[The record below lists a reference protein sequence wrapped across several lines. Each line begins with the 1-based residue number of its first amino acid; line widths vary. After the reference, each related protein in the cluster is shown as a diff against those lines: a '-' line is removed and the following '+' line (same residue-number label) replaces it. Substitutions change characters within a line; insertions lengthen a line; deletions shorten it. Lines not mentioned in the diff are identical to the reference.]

1 MRIVAEHPDLRRQ
14 YEQIVASQKR
24 FGFFSQIWVQD
35 ALHPNWVYVLN
46 DQHQILLRLPVVRKF
61 GLKAYLQ
68 PLFIRDLDLLAD
80 LSAAQCN
87 DLTTFLRRRS
97 FLHLNIS
104 INNNELRGGQTGKFQ
119 KLELSGDID
128 LLRAGYSENVKRSL
142 KKAKDLQLQE
152 ISFSDFQSFF
162 IKQKGE
168 DLGNLNAAAW
178 LRLEKLAAAASKKD
192 SFYCC
197 GTYAQK
203 ELLAVGLF
211 FKWKKQLYFMK
222 GTLNDQGKKCGAL
235 VFLIDAVLEKHV
247 PSFEALDFIGSNQE
261 SIAAFYKK
269 FGAVDHR
276 YMIIKGRVP
285 FV

>member
-104 INNNELRGGQTGKFQ
+104 INNNELRGGQTGKYQ
-119 KLELSGDID
+119 KLELSRDID

-269 FGAVDHR
+269 FGAIDHR
-276 YMIIKGRVP
+276 YMIINGRVP

>member
-14 YEQIVASQKR
+14 YEQIVASQDR

-35 ALHPNWVYVLN
+35 ALHSNWVYVLN
-46 DQHQILLRLPVVRKF
+46 DQHQILLRLPVVRKL

-247 PSFEALDFIGSNQE
+247 TSFEALDFIGSNQE

>member
-14 YEQIVASQKR
+14 CEQIVASQKR

-104 INNNELRGGQTGKFQ
+104 INYNELRGGQTGKFQ
-119 KLELSGDID
+119 KLELSRDID

-269 FGAVDHR
+269 FGAIDHR

>member
-104 INNNELRGGQTGKFQ
+104 IKNNELRGGQTGKFQ
-119 KLELSGDID
+119 KLELSRDID

>member
-46 DQHQILLRLPVVRKF
+46 DQHQILLRIPVVRKF

-211 FKWKKQLYFMK
+211 FKWKKQLYFIK

-269 FGAVDHR
+269 FGAIDHR

>member
-1 MRIVAEHPDLRRQ
+1 MHIVAEHPDLRRQ

-46 DQHQILLRLPVVRKF
+46 DQHQILLRIPVVRKF

-119 KLELSGDID
+119 KLELAGDID

-269 FGAVDHR
+269 FGAIDHR

>member
-104 INNNELRGGQTGKFQ
+104 VNNNELRGGQTGKFQ
-119 KLELSGDID
+119 KLKLAGDID

>member
-1 MRIVAEHPDLRRQ
+1 MRIVAEHLDLRRQ

-68 PLFIRDLDLLAD
+68 PLFIRELDVLAD
-80 LSAAQCN
+80 LNDAQCHE
-87 DLTTFLRRRS
+87 LIAYLQKRL
-97 FLHLNIS
+97 FLHVNIS
-104 INNNELRGGQTGKFQ
+104 LKTNDRQVGQTGKFQ
-119 KLELSGDID
+119 KLQLSRDIN

-142 KKAKDLQLQE
+142 KKAKELQLRD
-152 ISFSDFQSFF
+152 IPFADFQAFF
-162 IKQKGE
+162 IQQKGE

-211 FKWKKQLYFMK
+211 FKWKEQLYFMK
-222 GTLNDQGKKCGAL
+222 GTLNDKGKKCGAL
-235 VFLIDAVLEKHV
+235 VFLIDAVLEKQV
-247 PSFEALDFIGSNQE
+247 PFFETLDFIGSNQE

-269 FGAVDHR
+269 FGAIDHR

>member
-119 KLELSGDID
+119 KLELSRDID

-269 FGAVDHR
+269 FGAIDHR

>member
-80 LSAAQCN
+80 LSAAQCHE
-87 DLTTFLRRRS
+87 LMACFQKQL
-97 FLHLNIS
+97 FLHVNIS
-104 INNNELRGGQTGKFQ
+104 LKTSDRQGGQTGKFQ
-119 KLELSGDID
+119 KLELSRDID

>member
-269 FGAVDHR
+269 FGAIDHR

>member
-46 DQHQILLRLPVVRKF
+46 DQHQILLRIPVVRKF

>member
-1 MRIVAEHPDLRRQ
+1 MRIVAEHPNLRRQ
-14 YEQIVASQKR
+14 YEQIVASQAR

-35 ALHPNWVYVLN
+35 ALHSNWVYVLN

-87 DLTTFLRRRS
+87 ELIACLQKRL
-97 FLHLNIS
+97 FLHVNIS
-104 INNNELRGGQTGKFQ
+104 VKTNSMQKGQTGKFQ
-119 KLELSGDID
+119 QLKLSGDIE

-142 KKAKDLQLQE
+142 KKAKDLQLRD
-152 ISFSDFQSFF
+152 ISFSVFHSFF
-162 IKQKGE
+162 IQQKGE
-168 DLGNLNAAAW
+168 DLGHLNAAAW
-178 LRLEKLAAAASKKD
+178 FRLEKLAAAAENKEL
-192 SFYCC
+192 FYCC
-197 GTYAQK
+197 GTYADK

-247 PSFEALDFIGSNQE
+247 PAYEDIDFIGSNQE

-276 YMIIKGRVP
+276 YLIIKGRVP

>member
-104 INNNELRGGQTGKFQ
+104 INYNELRGGQTGKFQ
-119 KLELSGDID
+119 KLELSRDID

>member
-14 YEQIVASQKR
+14 YEQIVASQDR

-35 ALHPNWVYVLN
+35 ALHSNWVYVLN
-46 DQHQILLRLPVVRKF
+46 DQHQILLRLPVVRKL

-87 DLTTFLRRRS
+87 ELIACLQKRL
-97 FLHLNIS
+97 FLHVNIS
-104 INNNELRGGQTGKFQ
+104 VKTNAMQKGQTGKFQ
-119 KLELSGDID
+119 QLKLSGDIE
-128 LLRAGYSENVKRSL
+128 LFRAGYSENVKRSL
-142 KKAKDLQLQE
+142 KKAKDLQLRD
-152 ISFSDFQSFF
+152 ISFSVFHSFF
-162 IKQKGE
+162 IQQKGE

-178 LRLEKLAAAASKKD
+178 LRLEKLAAVASKKD

-247 PSFEALDFIGSNQE
+247 TSFEALDFIGSNQE

>member
-104 INNNELRGGQTGKFQ
+104 INNNELRGGQTGKYQ
-119 KLELSGDID
+119 KLELFEDID

-269 FGAVDHR
+269 FGAIDHR

>member
-46 DQHQILLRLPVVRKF
+46 DQHQILLRIPVVRKF

-247 PSFEALDFIGSNQE
+247 PSFEALDFIGSNQD